1 MLKIC
6 ETKDVGDVYTLE
18 QFFNLAHLA
27 VDPCKQ
33 VRQTFAGKLHKGLI
47 RGVPFKCLPLDF
59 MGIYA
64 LVGLDEDRKIK
75 DMAKQY
81 ILAVR
86 NNKIFSFFKV
96 CLFDTILI
104 FTFFFRK
111 LALNMF
117 FCAN

>member
-33 VRQTFAGKLHKGLI
+33 VRQIFAGKLHKGLI

-86 NNKIFSFFKV
+86 ITNFVRFLKV

-104 FTFFFRK
+104 YIFLHSK
-111 LALNMF
+111 LLQWRSN
-117 FCAN
+117 

>member
-33 VRQTFAGKLHKGLI
+33 VRQRFVSKLHKGLI

-64 LVGLDEDRKIK
+64 LVGLDEDKKIK
-75 DMAKQY
+75 DLAKQY

-86 NNKIFSFFKV
+86 IFYCF
-96 CLFDTILI
+96 I
-104 FTFFFRK
+104 FIPPCERR
-111 LALNMF
+111 
-117 FCAN
+117 